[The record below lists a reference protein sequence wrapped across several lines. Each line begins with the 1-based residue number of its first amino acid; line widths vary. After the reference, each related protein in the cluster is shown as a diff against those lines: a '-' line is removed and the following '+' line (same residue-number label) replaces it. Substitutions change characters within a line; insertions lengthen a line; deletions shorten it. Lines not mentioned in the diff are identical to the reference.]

1 MFDLGILGSKL
12 LSNRNRLIIFKG
24 YIWVEYK
31 KRTNLIQEDGLKQS
45 IKNFWMHFKGM
56 VKIGIKLL
64 RSLKIEAFYKFALT
78 HRSSS

>member
-1 MFDLGILGSKL
+1 
-12 LSNRNRLIIFKG
+12 
-24 YIWVEYK
+24 VEYK

-78 HRSSS
+78 PRNSS